1 MEKRLSRREILKL
14 AGLLP
19 LAYYLPKAL
28 ADTDRQKS
36 QKSSDTKNV
45 LLIVFDALSA
55 RNISFHGYER
65 ETTPNLTRLLGKASV
80 YHNHYSASN
89 YTYPGTASILTGT
102 YPWTNRGFSPHEG
115 IMEEFSEKNIFQ
127 EFNQHNRICYTHNP
141 VAQSLIEEF
150 EKDIDYFKRRQD
162 LFLDQDIVSG
172 VLFQN
177 DEDLANLT
185 WSQAILKGKGS
196 TYSLF
201 LSHMYEGYRQGKIE
215 QFAEIYPRGIPNIR
229 DDNFFLLEDAIDW
242 TQIQLKKISQPF
254 MGYFH
259 YLPPHDPYFTRS
271 DFMDVFKNDGFKPIN
286 KPEHLF
292 STGRSYNELKEAQTW
307 YDEFIL
313 FTDAEFGRL
322 YNNLERAGL
331 LENTILVFTSDHG
344 EMFER
349 GIAKHYHESL
359 HQPVIQVP
367 LIIIDPEHKTR
378 QDIYSPTSAIDLLP
392 TLLHLTNQDIP
403 DWCEGRILPPFDS
416 SPSPDHSVFALEA
429 KKNKKNQI
437 ISPGSAMI
445 VKGEHKLTYY
455 FDYKQLKGNKPLIEL
470 YNIINDPE
478 EMNNLY
484 LTEENIANTLLD
496 ELLAKI
502 HTADA
507 PYSN

>member
-1 MEKRLSRREILKL
+1 MIKRLSRREILKL

-19 LAYYLPKAL
+19 FAYYLPKAL
-28 ADTDRQKS
+28 AETDLQKPPN
-36 QKSSDTKNV
+36 KSDTKNV
-45 LLIVFDALSA
+45 LLVVFDALSA
-55 RNISFHGYER
+55 RNISFHGYQR
-65 ETTPNLTRLLGKASV
+65 ETTPNLTRLLDKASV
-80 YHNHYSASN
+80 YHNHYSGSN

-102 YPWTNRGFSPHEG
+102 YPWTNRGFSPYVG
-115 IMEEFSEKNIFQ
+115 IDEEYTDKNIFKA
-127 EFNQHNRICYTHNP
+127 FNQHNRICYTHNP
-141 VAQSLIEEF
+141 VAQSLIKEF
-150 EKDIDYFKRRQD
+150 VKDIDLFKRRQD
-162 LFLDQDIVSG
+162 LYLDQDIVTG

-177 DEDLANLT
+177 DADLASVT
-185 WSQAILKGKGS
+185 WSQGMLKKGGS

-229 DDNFFLLEDAIDW
+229 DDNFFLLDDAIDW
-242 TQIQLKKISQPF
+242 TQIQLNKISQPF

-271 DFMDVFKNDGFKPIN
+271 DFMDVFKNDGFKPIK

-292 STGRSYNELKEAQTW
+292 STGRSYNKLKESRTW

-313 FTDAEFGRL
+313 FADAEFGRL
-322 YNNLERAGL
+322 YDNLEKDGL

-349 GIAKHYHESL
+349 GIAKHFHETL

-367 LIIIDPEHKTR
+367 LVIFNPEQKAR

-403 DWCEGRILPPFDS
+403 DWCEGRILPPFES
-416 SPSPDHSVFALEA
+416 SPSPDHSVFAIEA
-429 KKNKKNQI
+429 KKNKKNKV

-470 YNIINDPE
+470 YDVINDPE

-484 LTEENIANTLLD
+484 PAETNIAKDLLD

-507 PYSN
+507 PYSI